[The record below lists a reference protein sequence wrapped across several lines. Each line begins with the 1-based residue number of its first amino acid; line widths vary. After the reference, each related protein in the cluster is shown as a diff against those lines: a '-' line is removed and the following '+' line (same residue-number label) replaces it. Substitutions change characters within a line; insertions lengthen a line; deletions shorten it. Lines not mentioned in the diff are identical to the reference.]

1 MPHAL
6 VAKYGETR
14 LPRYTSYPTAPAFS
28 DAVGP
33 QDYAEGLAALGPGA
47 GSAPVSLYLHIPF
60 CRDMCWYCGCHTSIS
75 RQDAP
80 ISEYLEV
87 LTREIALVSRAAGG
101 ELSVETVHFG
111 GGTPTVI
118 RPEAFVALMT
128 TLRQAFAFQADA
140 SIAVEID
147 PRTLSSGMI
156 EALAASGV
164 NRASLGVQSFD
175 IVVQRAI
182 NRVQTI
188 EETQKAV
195 TGLRTA
201 GARSIN
207 FDLIYG
213 LPHQTVQSCIETVKA
228 SVEMR
233 PDRLAV
239 FGYAHV
245 PAFKKHQ
252 RLIDE
257 GTLPCATKRNEQA
270 EAIAHELTAGGYIQ
284 IGLDHFALPDDPLAL
299 AARSGTL
306 HRNFQGYTEDSCETL
321 IGLGASAIG
330 RVPLGYVQNQVAL
343 GRYAELVNAGVLPT
357 AKGYRLTGED
367 RLRARIIER
376 LMCDF
381 EVDLNELCREADV
394 EVASLLDG
402 NERLAELAADGVV
415 TVADGRVVV
424 SGHARFMVRAV
435 AAAFDAYLGA
445 FGRTHSKAA

>member
-33 QDYAEGLAALGPGA
+33 QDYADGLAALGPG
-47 GSAPVSLYLHIPF
+47 SSPVSLYLHIPF
-60 CRDMCWYCGCHTSIS
+60 CRDMCWYCGCNTSIS

-80 ISEYLEV
+80 ILDYLEV
-87 LTREIALVSRAAGG
+87 LTREIALVSRATGG
-101 ELSVETVHFG
+101 ELAVENVHFG

-128 TLRQAFAFQADA
+128 TLRQTFKFQDGAGV
-140 SIAVEID
+140 AVEID
-147 PRTLSSGMI
+147 PRTLSGAMI

-175 IVVQRAI
+175 IAVQRAI
-182 NRVQTI
+182 NRVQTV
-188 EETQKAV
+188 EETWEAV
-195 TGLRTA
+195 TGLRAA
-201 GARSIN
+201 GAQSIN

-213 LPHQTVQSCIETVKA
+213 LPHQTVQSCVETVKT

-233 PDRLAV
+233 PDRFAV

-245 PAFKKHQ
+245 PSFKKHQ
-252 RLIDE
+252 RLINED
-257 GTLPCATKRNEQA
+257 TLPDATQRNEQA
-270 EAIAHELTAGGYIQ
+270 EAIAMELIASGYVQ
-284 IGLDHFALPDDPLAL
+284 IGLDHFALPDDALAL

-330 RVPLGYVQNQVAL
+330 RLPLGYVQNQVAL
-343 GRYAELVNAGVLPT
+343 GRYAEQVNAGVLPT
-357 AKGYRLTGED
+357 ANGYRLTSDD

-381 EVDLNELCREADV
+381 EVDIGELCREAGV
-394 EVASLLDG
+394 EVTALLDG
-402 NERLAELAADGVV
+402 NERLAELAGDGVV
-415 TVADGRVVV
+415 SVADARVVV